1 MERAITAVVSI
12 AAFLTVAFAGVLEGV
27 PTDTLLERMLVAL
40 LMGLVLGWCL
50 ATLGAA
56 AARTAAIKD
65 EERPRE
71 TKPEPPLNP
80 PK

>member
-12 AAFLTVAFAGVLEGV
+12 AAFLTVAFAGCLEGV
-27 PTDTLLERMLVAL
+27 PTDTLLKRMLVAL

-50 ATLGAA
+50 AALGAA
-56 AARTAAIKD
+56 VVRTAAIKD

-71 TKPEPPLNP
+71 TKPERP
-80 PK
+80 